1 MINTEALN
9 AQLLAA
15 RMELSNSPKG
25 ILSLPRRVQIWTAMN
40 DPDNPEASYRHRTYL
55 KIACIRHVQHIWE
68 RILPGHGGIEEMLAL
83 TQQLIDRQVDP
94 ETAERASDSFLS
106 SVTSKYGAIE
116 RNYPAM
122 MIADAARNTVLSAC
136 ERSPDY
142 DTAEAEEQDDDELLP
157 DALEPSYACASAAAG
172 GLNWQPADQINVN
185 ARRSFWTWYLD
196 QAIPWALTT

>member
-1 MINTEALN
+1 MDRCDALSRQLWIARTEVATN
-9 AQLLAA
+9 
-15 RMELSNSPKG
+15 PKG
-25 ILSLPRRVQIWTAMN
+25 VLSLPRRAQIWTAMN
-40 DPDNPEASYRHRTYL
+40 DPADPEASYRHRTYL

-68 RILPGHGGIEEMLAL
+68 RVLPGHGGIEEMLAL

-136 ERSPDY
+136 ERNPDY
-142 DTAEAEEQDDDELLP
+142 DTAEANEQDDDELLP
-157 DALEPSYACASAAAG
+157 DALETSYAYASAAAG

-185 ARRSFWTWYLD
+185 ARRAFWTWYLD
-196 QAIPWALTT
+196 HAIPWALTM